1 MSTPKPRLIGAF
13 VVIST
18 LCSIRAICQV
28 RKSDVE
34 HDGLTGKVRTVL
46 TETAKLKEKGGKLKE
61 SRREFA
67 SKWAYDAEGNLV
79 DEQIKGSR
87 RLYRNASD
95 GNRYEKRTAGW
106 MSGGAPTALDFQN
119 QRDRAAGGSWVYKW
133 VSSYDLAGNRIEETV
148 FSGTREAH
156 ARFRYKYDDGGR
168 RVEVTYEAQGKPTRR
183 FVYSYDNT
191 GRIQER
197 LEYNGSDPV
206 AVRRSQ
212 HFEFDSAG
220 NWVKNHTLAGR
231 KKGGRLYF
239 EPAEVTYRT
248 ISYF

>member
-1 MSTPKPRLIGAF
+1 MVGAF

-34 HDGLTGKVRTVL
+34 HDGFKGKVRTVL
-46 TETAKLKEKGGKLKE
+46 TETAKPKEKDGKLKE

-79 DEQIKGSR
+79 EEQIGRSR
-87 RLYRNASD
+87 RLYRYASD
-95 GNRYEKRTAGW
+95 GNRYEKRTTGW

-119 QRDRAAGGSWVYKW
+119 QRDRAAGGSGIFKW

-148 FSGTREAH
+148 FSGARESH
-156 ARFRYKYDDGGR
+156 ARFLYKYDNSGR
-168 RVEVTYEAQGKPTRR
+168 RIEVTLEAQGSPTKR
-183 FVYSYDNT
+183 FVYSYDDT

-197 LEYNGSDPV
+197 LEHSGTDPV

-212 HFEFDSAG
+212 YFEFDSAG
-220 NWVKNHTLAGR
+220 NWVKSQTLARR

-248 ISYF
+248 ITYY